1 MTTVEDVILS
11 DPAAHPGS
19 IEDADDRHMSA
30 TARAG

>member
-19 IEDADDRHMSA
+19 IEDADAHDINAAVM
-30 TARAG
+30 AG